1 LAPSGSKSA
10 STIASKSSTQ
20 VVAFDLAYFNWFSL
34 QVCTENHDQHLQ
46 SKHAVQIIPYTE
58 ETNREI
64 DDIKK
69 LQEFDELSLDD
80 EDKELD
86 QYVTMVNTTRNPHTT
101 DNQMYS
107 INEDLSTRDILC
119 HKIKCA

>member
-1 LAPSGSKSA
+1 M
-10 STIASKSSTQ
+10 
-20 VVAFDLAYFNWFSL
+20 FNTSNPNML
-34 QVCTENHDQHLQ
+34 Y
-46 SKHAVQIIPYTE
+46 KIIPYTE
-58 ETNREI
+58 ETNLEI
-64 DDIKK
+64 DDIKE

-107 INEDLSTRDILC
+107 INEDLSLI
-119 HKIKCA
+119 HI

>member
-1 LAPSGSKSA
+1 MAPSGSKSA

-20 VVAFDLAYFNWFSL
+20 VSVLAFDLAYFNWFSM
-34 QVCTENHDQHLQ
+34 QVY
-46 SKHAVQIIPYTE
+46 VQKTMFNTSIPNMLYKIIPYTE
-58 ETNREI
+58 ETNLEI
-64 DDIKK
+64 DDIKE

-107 INEDLSTRDILC
+107 INEDYRHEIFYVT
-119 HKIKCA
+119 K

>member
-1 LAPSGSKSA
+1 MGAGNLSFVSSELSAKHMRMVQLSKRLLELS
-10 STIASKSSTQ
+10 
-20 VVAFDLAYFNWFSL
+20 D
-34 QVCTENHDQHLQ
+34 
-46 SKHAVQIIPYTE
+46 IPYTE
-58 ETNREI
+58 ETNLEI
-64 DDIKK
+64 DDIKE

-107 INEDLSTRDILC
+107 INEDYRHEIFYVT
-119 HKIKCA
+119 K